1 MENNQYF
8 SKTNDNLE
16 SKPQIITAKI
26 GEYSFKFKT
35 DIGVFSKDFLDYA
48 SKLLLE
54 NMDFT
59 VNENESILD
68 VGCGYGPIG
77 IYAKKVTGN
86 PVVMLDVNPR
96 ASALSSQNLNLNG
109 LDAEVIESDCLD
121 NVLNRKFGLII
132 CNPPIHAGKNVVYKI
147 FEQSYEVLNKN
158 GSFWIVIQQ
167 KHGGPSAIKKL
178 ESVFEKV
185 EVTYKKKGF
194 YIIKSTKLV

>member
-8 SKTNDNLE
+8 SKNNDNLE

-26 GEYSFKFKT
+26 GDFSFKFKT

-54 NMDFT
+54 NMEFSLR
-59 VNENESILD
+59 ENEGILD

-77 IYAKKVTGN
+77 IYAKKITGN
-86 PVVMLDVNPR
+86 PVVMLDINPR
-96 ASALSSQNLNLNG
+96 ALALSSQNLDLNG
-109 LDAEVIESDCLD
+109 VEAEVIESDCLD
-121 NVLNRKFGLII
+121 SVLDKKFGLII
-132 CNPPIHAGKNVVYKI
+132 CNPPIHAGKNIVYKI

-167 KHGGPSAIKKL
+167 KHGAPSAIKKL
-178 ESVFEKV
+178 ESIFESV

-194 YIIKSTKLV
+194 YIVKSTKLI

>member
-8 SKTNDNLE
+8 SKNNDNLE

-26 GEYSFKFKT
+26 GDFSFKFKT

-54 NMDFT
+54 NMEFSLR
-59 VNENESILD
+59 ENEAILD

-77 IYAKKVTGN
+77 IYAKKITNN
-86 PVVMLDVNPR
+86 PVVMLDINPR
-96 ASALSSQNLNLNG
+96 ALALSSQNLDLNG
-109 LDAEVIESDCLD
+109 VEAEVIESDCLD
-121 NVLNRKFGLII
+121 SVLDKKFGLII
-132 CNPPIHAGKNVVYKI
+132 CNPPIHAGKNIVYKI

-158 GSFWIVIQQ
+158 GSFWIDIQQ
-167 KHGGPSAIKKL
+167 KHGAPSAIKKL
-178 ESVFEKV
+178 ESIFESV

-194 YIIKSTKLV
+194 YIVKSTKLI

>member
-8 SKTNDNLE
+8 SKNNDNLE
-16 SKPQIITAKI
+16 SKPQIINAKI
-26 GEYSFKFKT
+26 GDLNLKFKT

-54 NMDFT
+54 NMEFSLR
-59 VNENESILD
+59 ENEVILD

-77 IYAKKVTGN
+77 IYAKKITNN
-86 PVVMLDVNPR
+86 PVVMLDINPR
-96 ASALSSQNLNLNG
+96 ALALSSQNLDLNG
-109 LDAEVIESDCLD
+109 VEAEVIESDCLD
-121 NVLNRKFGLII
+121 SVLDKKFGLII
-132 CNPPIHAGKNVVYKI
+132 CNPPIHAGKNIVYKI

-167 KHGGPSAIKKL
+167 KHGAPSAIKKL
-178 ESVFEKV
+178 ESIFESV

-194 YIIKSTKLV
+194 YIVKSTKLI

>member
-8 SKTNDNLE
+8 SKNNDNLE
-16 SKPQIITAKI
+16 SNPQIITAKI
-26 GEYSFKFKT
+26 GDLSFKFKT

-54 NMDFT
+54 NMDFEMPGGEA
-59 VNENESILD
+59 VLD

-77 IYAKKVTGN
+77 IYAKKVTNN

-96 ASALSSQNLNLNG
+96 ALALSSQNLVLNG
-109 LDAEVIESDCLD
+109 LDAEVLESDCLD
-121 NVLNRKFGLII
+121 NVLDKKFGLII

-147 FEQSYEVLNKN
+147 FEQAYEVLNKN

-167 KHGGPSAIKKL
+167 KHGAPSAIKKL

-185 EVTYKKKGF
+185 EITYKKKGF